1 MSSARLL
8 ATRAKGIAPE
18 PAILK
23 KKVDA
28 YYTERVEET
37 WDGGHI
43 MVGREPGADAIRL
56 VSNDYLCMARHP
68 EIIAAQRAAL
78 DVAEAPVMAAVFL
91 HGENPQGRFE
101 ASMAEWMLSESAV
114 ISQSGWTAN
123 TGLIQAVADV
133 ETPC

>member
-1 MSSARLL
+1 
-8 ATRAKGIAPE
+8 
-18 PAILK
+18 
-23 KKVDA
+23 
-28 YYTERVEET
+28 
-37 WDGGHI
+37 

-114 ISQSGWTAN
+114 LSQSGWTAN